1 MRVVLLGAVQAFDGD
16 TAPVEI
22 GGVRLRMLLARLALA
37 TGRPVP
43 AEALIDDLWGE
54 DAPAGAAG
62 ALQGLVSRLR
72 KSLGEVAAVELVA
85 GGYRVPVRAEDVD
98 VHRFEELAAQG
109 RRELVA
115 GRAREAAT
123 LLGAA
128 LGLWRGPALADVL
141 DAPFARNLAT
151 RLDGLRA
158 AATEDRF
165 DAEVRLGRH
174 ADVLA
179 DIETAAAAGPLS
191 ERLAELRVRALSA
204 SGRQSDA
211 LAAYEEIRARLAD
224 ELGVDPSPELRE
236 THLALLRGE
245 LGRPAVPQS
254 GQAAPARLPATL
266 TSFVGRERELA
277 RLAELL
283 AAARLVTIVGPGG
296 AGKTRLAL
304 EAAAVDRAHGQGR
317 VWFVP
322 LAGVDDRL
330 PDAVLGALSGLNDG
344 GRQQATPIDRLA
356 DLLDVGDALLVLDN
370 CEHVVEAAATLA
382 ARLLDR
388 LPQLRILTTTREPL
402 AITGEVLC
410 HLGPLELPPDDPEL
424 TVAAASGA
432 VRLFVERAAGVR
444 PGFTLDA
451 GTAGDVVE
459 ICRRLDGMPLA
470 LELAAARMRSMGV
483 DQIARRLDDRFRLLT
498 SGSRAALPRQRTLLA
513 VVEWSW
519 ELLDERERALARR
532 LSTFPGGAT
541 LRALETI
548 CTDSPPSGSSPGSA
562 SGGVLPGGSA
572 SGGSSSGGL
581 LPGGLL
587 PGGSASGASSSGGL
601 LPGGF
606 SPGGSASGGLLPGG
620 SLSGGDVV
628 YVAGSLVEKSL
639 VRQDGERYDM
649 LETIRAYAAAR
660 QAESG
665 EDLSGRFTAYYLAL
679 AEEQEP
685 LLRRREQLAAIAVF
699 DAEHDNLVHAL
710 RGVLTAGDTHAAA
723 RFVRALFW
731 YWGIRGMSNQ
741 FETFLGEV
749 LALDLPEATRAA
761 FQVIRLASAKP
772 SDELPQPDT
781 DTDNAAVLAF
791 HPTLP
796 LLRISHLAG
805 DVQAALDHP
814 DPWVR
819 ASGHLAH
826 DFLLTEQGDP
836 HSGAASRRAALRGFE
851 EIGDRWG
858 LVMSNLSL
866 GREHTL
872 TGDHTQAITRFE
884 RALAIATEL
893 GTEEHLHDT
902 WTALSLAR
910 MRTGDLD
917 GARRNLKAARQQ
929 AQTLGHR
936 RMENSLLA
944 HIAATHRREGD
955 HEQADQILDQMQ
967 PLLHRMLYPEAM
979 ERDLLAGARLSVRV
993 AAGDAPAARAL
1004 LPAAIHGVLSYG
1016 NAEGLAWAA
1025 EMVAG
1030 VLSLEDKPEPAA
1042 VALGTAFVIRG
1053 ELHHHDPE
1061 TRDLIDRLTKAL
1073 GENGY
1078 RTAFTRGAT
1087 LPRRDA
1093 LSWLTNLANQPPPQ
1107 P

>member
-1 MRVVLLGAVQAFDGD
+1 
-16 TAPVEI
+16 
-22 GGVRLRMLLARLALA
+22 
-37 TGRPVP
+37 
-43 AEALIDDLWGE
+43 
-54 DAPAGAAG
+54 
-62 ALQGLVSRLR
+62 
-72 KSLGEVAAVELVA
+72 
-85 GGYRVPVRAEDVD
+85 
-98 VHRFEELAAQG
+98 
-109 RRELVA
+109 
-115 GRAREAAT
+115 
-123 LLGAA
+123 
-128 LGLWRGPALADVL
+128 
-141 DAPFARNLAT
+141 
-151 RLDGLRA
+151 
-158 AATEDRF
+158 
-165 DAEVRLGRH
+165 
-174 ADVLA
+174 
-179 DIETAAAAGPLS
+179 
-191 ERLAELRVRALSA
+191 
-204 SGRQSDA
+204 
-211 LAAYEEIRARLAD
+211 
-224 ELGVDPSPELRE
+224 
-236 THLALLRGE
+236 
-245 LGRPAVPQS
+245 
-254 GQAAPARLPATL
+254 
-266 TSFVGRERELA
+266 
-277 RLAELL
+277 
-283 AAARLVTIVGPGG
+283 
-296 AGKTRLAL
+296 
-304 EAAAVDRAHGQGR
+304 
-317 VWFVP
+317 
-322 LAGVDDRL
+322 AGVDDRL

-370 CEHVVEAAATLA
+370 CEHVVDAAASLA
-382 ARLLDR
+382 ATLLDR

-424 TVAAASGA
+424 TVAAETGA

-451 GTAGDVVE
+451 GTVGDVVE

-519 ELLDERERALARR
+519 DLLDDRERALARR
-532 LSTFPGGAT
+532 LSLFPAGAT
-541 LRALETI
+541 LPALETI
-548 CTDSPPSGSSPGSA
+548 CTDPSPSGSLPG
-562 SGGVLPGGSA
+562 GFLPGGS
-572 SGGSSSGGL
+572 

-587 PGGSASGASSSGGL
+587 PGGS
-601 LPGGF
+601 
-606 SPGGSASGGLLPGG
+606 
-620 SLSGGDVV
+620 LSCGDVV
-628 YVAGSLVEKSL
+628 YVLGSLVEKSL
-639 VRQDGERYDM
+639 VRQDGERYGM

-665 EDLSGRFTAYYLAL
+665 EDLSDRFAAHFLNL

-685 LLRRREQLAAIAVF
+685 LLRRREQLDAIAVF

-710 RGVLTAGDTHAAA
+710 RGVLTAGDTHTAA

-749 LALDLPEATRAA
+749 LARDLPEATRAA

-781 DTDNAAVLAF
+781 DTDNPAVLAF
-791 HPTLP
+791 HPALP

-836 HSGAASRRAALRGFE
+836 HSGADSRRAALRGFE
-851 EIGDRWG
+851 ELGDRWG

-866 GREHTL
+866 GREHML
-872 TGDHTQAITRFE
+872 TGDHTQAITRYE

-893 GTEEHLHDT
+893 GTEELLHDT
-902 WTALSLAR
+902 WAALSKAR
-910 MRTGDLD
+910 MHDGDLD
-917 GARRNLKAARQQ
+917 GARCDLKAARLQ

-936 RMENSLLA
+936 RMENSLLSPL
-944 HIAATHRREGD
+944 AATFRREGN
-955 HEQADQILDQMQ
+955 HKEADRILDQME
-967 PLLHRMLYPEAM
+967 PLLHQMLYPEAM
-979 ERDLLAGARLSVRV
+979 ERDMLDGARLSVRV
-993 AAGDAPAARAL
+993 AAADAPAARTL
-1004 LPAAIHGVLSYG
+1004 LPAAIHGALSYG

-1030 VLSLEDKPEPAA
+1030 LLLLEGEPEPAA

-1061 TRDLIDRLTKAL
+1061 TRNLIDRLTKAL
-1073 GENGY
+1073 GEEAFQ
-1078 RTAFTRGAT
+1078 TAFTQGTA
-1087 LPRRDA
+1087 LPRTNA
-1093 LSWLTNLANQPPPQ
+1093 LARLTNLTAQPPAQ